1 MSDLQHDLASLVAR
15 FRRLTVPNGSAW
27 DVPGIRAAIDKCDA
41 PPCEVAAA
49 AFALAARADMKTPTL
64 LPERGSWW
72 NKAPEMTGPRIRHT
86 QRCPEHPEH
95 DMPHDHGGDMT
106 AEEVSAFIA
115 ANIRPRIAPGPKPRN
130 PAPPAPIRDLDT
142 VRATIDTKETS

>member
-86 QRCPEHPEH
+86 QKCPEHPEH

-106 AEEVSAFIA
+106 PEQIAEAKRVALAAAA
-115 ANIRPRIAPGPKPRN
+115 ANPYI
-130 PAPPAPIRDLDT
+130 PPA
-142 VRATIDTKETS
+142 VKRARALEETP

>member
-86 QRCPEHPEH
+86 QKCPEHPEH

-106 AEEVSAFIA
+106 LEQIAEAKRVALAAAA
-115 ANIRPRIAPGPKPRN
+115 ANPYI
-130 PAPPAPIRDLDT
+130 PPAIK
-142 VRATIDTKETS
+142 RARALEETP

>member
-1 MSDLQHDLASLVAR
+1 MTDLQHDLASLVAR
-15 FRRLTVPNGSAW
+15 FRRLTVPSASTW

-49 AFALAARADMKTPTL
+49 VFALAARADMKTPVL
-64 LPERGSWW
+64 LPEHGSWW

-86 QRCPEHPEH
+86 QKCPEHPEH

-106 AEEVSAFIA
+106 PEQVAEAKRVALAAAA
-115 ANIRPRIAPGPKPRN
+115 ANPYI
-130 PAPPAPIRDLDT
+130 PPA
-142 VRATIDTKETS
+142 VKRAQALEETP

>member
-86 QRCPEHPEH
+86 QKCPEHPEH

-106 AEEVSAFIA
+106 PEQIAEAKRVALAAAA
-115 ANIRPRIAPGPKPRN
+115 ANPYI
-130 PAPPAPIRDLDT
+130 PPA
-142 VRATIDTKETS
+142 VKRAQALEETP

>member
-27 DVPGIRAAIDKCDA
+27 DVPGIRVAIDKCDA

-86 QRCPEHPEH
+86 QKCPEHPEH

-106 AEEVSAFIA
+106 PEQIAEAKRVALAAAA
-115 ANIRPRIAPGPKPRN
+115 ANPYI
-130 PAPPAPIRDLDT
+130 PPAIK
-142 VRATIDTKETS
+142 RARALEETP

>member
-86 QRCPEHPEH
+86 QKCPEHPEH

-106 AEEVSAFIA
+106 PEQIAEAKRVALAAAA
-115 ANIRPRIAPGPKPRN
+115 ANPYI
-130 PAPPAPIRDLDT
+130 PPA
-142 VRATIDTKETS
+142 VKRARALEETL

>member
-86 QRCPEHPEH
+86 QKCPEHPEH

-106 AEEVSAFIA
+106 PEQIAEAKRVALAAAA
-115 ANIRPRIAPGPKPRN
+115 ANPYI
-130 PAPPAPIRDLDT
+130 PPA
-142 VRATIDTKETS
+142 VKRAQALEETS

>member
-86 QRCPEHPEH
+86 QKCPEHPEH

-106 AEEVSAFIA
+106 PEQIAEAKRVALAAAA
-115 ANIRPRIAPGPKPRN
+115 ANPYI
-130 PAPPAPIRDLDT
+130 PPA
-142 VRATIDTKETS
+142 VKRAQALEETL

>member
-86 QRCPEHPEH
+86 QKCPEHPEH

-106 AEEVSAFIA
+106 PEQIAEAKRVALAAAA
-115 ANIRPRIAPGPKPRN
+115 ANPYI
-130 PAPPAPIRDLDT
+130 PPAIK
-142 VRATIDTKETS
+142 RARALEETP

>member
-1 MSDLQHDLASLVAR
+1 MTDLQHDLASLVAR
-15 FRRLTVPNGSAW
+15 FRRLTVPSASTW

-49 AFALAARADMKTPTL
+49 VFALAARADMKTPVL
-64 LPERGSWW
+64 LPEHGSWW

-86 QRCPEHPEH
+86 QKCPEHPEH

-106 AEEVSAFIA
+106 PEQVAEAKRVALAAAA
-115 ANIRPRIAPGPKPRN
+115 ANPYI
-130 PAPPAPIRDLDT
+130 PPA
-142 VRATIDTKETS
+142 VKRARALEETP

>member
-86 QRCPEHPEH
+86 QKCPEHPEH

-106 AEEVSAFIA
+106 PEQIAEAKRVALAAAA
-115 ANIRPRIAPGPKPRN
+115 ANPYI
-130 PAPPAPIRDLDT
+130 PPAFK
-142 VRATIDTKETS
+142 RARALEETP

>member
-86 QRCPEHPEH
+86 QKCPEHLEH

-106 AEEVSAFIA
+106 LEQIAEAKRVALAAAA
-115 ANIRPRIAPGPKPRN
+115 ANPYI
-130 PAPPAPIRDLDT
+130 PPA
-142 VRATIDTKETS
+142 VKRAQALEETS

>member
-86 QRCPEHPEH
+86 QKCPEHPEH

-106 AEEVSAFIA
+106 LEQIAEAKRAALAAAA
-115 ANIRPRIAPGPKPRN
+115 ANPYI
-130 PAPPAPIRDLDT
+130 PPAIK
-142 VRATIDTKETS
+142 RARALEETP

>member
-86 QRCPEHPEH
+86 QKCPEHPEH

-106 AEEVSAFIA
+106 LEQIAEAKRAALAAAA
-115 ANIRPRIAPGPKPRN
+115 ANPYI
-130 PAPPAPIRDLDT
+130 PPAIK
-142 VRATIDTKETS
+142 RARALQETP

>member
-86 QRCPEHPEH
+86 QKCPEHPEH
-95 DMPHDHGGDMT
+95 DMPHDHGGDMPPEQI
-106 AEEVSAFIA
+106 AEAKRVALAAAA
-115 ANIRPRIAPGPKPRN
+115 ANPYI
-130 PAPPAPIRDLDT
+130 PPA
-142 VRATIDTKETS
+142 VKRARALEETP

>member
-86 QRCPEHPEH
+86 QKCPEHPEH

-106 AEEVSAFIA
+106 LEQIAEAKRAALAAAA
-115 ANIRPRIAPGPKPRN
+115 ANPYI
-130 PAPPAPIRDLDT
+130 PPAT
-142 VRATIDTKETS
+142 KRAQALEETP

>member
-72 NKAPEMTGPRIRHT
+72 NKGPEMTGPRIRHT
-86 QRCPEHPEH
+86 QKCPEHPEH

-106 AEEVSAFIA
+106 PEQIAEAKRVALAAAA
-115 ANIRPRIAPGPKPRN
+115 ANPYI
-130 PAPPAPIRDLDT
+130 PPA
-142 VRATIDTKETS
+142 VKRAQAIGETP

>member
-86 QRCPEHPEH
+86 QKCPEHPEH

-106 AEEVSAFIA
+106 PEQVAEAKRVALAAAA
-115 ANIRPRIAPGPKPRN
+115 ANPYI
-130 PAPPAPIRDLDT
+130 PPA
-142 VRATIDTKETS
+142 VKRARALEETP

>member
-1 MSDLQHDLASLVAR
+1 MTDLQHDLASLVAR
-15 FRRLTVPNGSAW
+15 FRRLTVPSASTW

-49 AFALAARADMKTPTL
+49 VFALAARADMKTPVL
-64 LPERGSWW
+64 LPEHGSWW
-72 NKAPEMTGPRIRHT
+72 NKAPEMAGPRVRHT

-106 AEEVSAFIA
+106 LEQIAEAKRVALAAAA
-115 ANIRPRIAPGPKPRN
+115 ANPYI
-130 PAPPAPIRDLDT
+130 PPA
-142 VRATIDTKETS
+142 VKRAQALEETP

>member
-106 AEEVSAFIA
+106 PEQIAEAKRVALAAAA
-115 ANIRPRIAPGPKPRN
+115 ANPYI
-130 PAPPAPIRDLDT
+130 PPA
-142 VRATIDTKETS
+142 VKRAQALEETS

>member
-86 QRCPEHPEH
+86 QKCPEHPEH

-106 AEEVSAFIA
+106 PEQIAEAKRVALAAAA
-115 ANIRPRIAPGPKPRN
+115 ANPYI
-130 PAPPAPIRDLDT
+130 PPA
-142 VRATIDTKETS
+142 VKRARALEETS

>member
-86 QRCPEHPEH
+86 QKCPEHPEH

-106 AEEVSAFIA
+106 LEQIAEAKRVALAAAA
-115 ANIRPRIAPGPKPRN
+115 ANPYI
-130 PAPPAPIRDLDT
+130 PPA
-142 VRATIDTKETS
+142 VKRAQALEETS

>member
-86 QRCPEHPEH
+86 QKCPEHPEH

-106 AEEVSAFIA
+106 PEQVAEAKRVALAAAA
-115 ANIRPRIAPGPKPRN
+115 ANPYI
-130 PAPPAPIRDLDT
+130 PPA
-142 VRATIDTKETS
+142 VKRAQALEETS